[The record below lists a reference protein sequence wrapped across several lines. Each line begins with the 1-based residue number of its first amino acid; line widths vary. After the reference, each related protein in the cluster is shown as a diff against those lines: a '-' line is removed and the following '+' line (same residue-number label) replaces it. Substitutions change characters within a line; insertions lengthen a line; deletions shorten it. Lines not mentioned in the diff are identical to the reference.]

1 MLWLLL
7 YGCNQGLRS
16 SLILLNIMHS
26 RIKKEGEKSG
36 IFFII
41 TADFILNPSVIE
53 KAYIPLSLCL
63 YFLHNIAGYILGW
76 IVSNWPTL
84 TVCHDLH
91 TGFRNEMVRPNGN
104 NIAVMGKIWWLYSYI
119 QEPLVYSSPLLPPY
133 YGILME
139 KNGQKTVDLNN
150 AM

>member
-1 MLWLLL
+1 MLLL
-7 YGCNQGLRS
+7 ATFLWVQSRTKIIPDSVEY
-16 SLILLNIMHS
+16 MHS
-26 RIKKEGEKSG
+26 RIKRGRKIR
-36 IFFII
+36 IFFYNSRLHLESIC
-41 TADFILNPSVIE
+41 DWESLHP
-53 KAYIPLSLCL
+53 SLCL

-119 QEPLVYSSPLLPPY
+119 QEHPSLLASIAPLLWDSN
-133 YGILME
+133 GKKWA
-139 KNGQKTVDLNN
+139 KNGGSEQCNVSK
-150 AM
+150 

>member
-1 MLWLLL
+1 MLLL
-7 YGCNQGLRS
+7 ATFVWVQSRTKIIPDSVEY
-16 SLILLNIMHS
+16 MHS
-26 RIKKEGEKSG
+26 RIKRGRK
-36 IFFII
+36 IRNFFYHNSRLHLESIC
-41 TADFILNPSVIE
+41 DWESLHP
-53 KAYIPLSLCL
+53 SLCL

-119 QEPLVYSSPLLPPY
+119 QEPLVYSPLLPPY

-139 KNGQKTVDLNN
+139 KNGQNTVDLNN